1 MVNIYTNGSSG
12 FAAFFASFLSANDDG
27 DDGDGEGDGDDD
39 EVGCTEGMW
48 PSGFGLLLLFFVGYI
63 GIFAVGFW
71 HFSNVG
77 NQVRC
82 LYLPLL
88 LSLSLSFNKLIR
100 NIASRF

>member
-12 FAAFFASFLSANDDG
+12 FAAFFASFLSANDDDD
-27 DDGDGEGDGDDD
+27 DDGDGDWDDD
-39 EVGCTEGMW
+39 EVGCTEGRW

-71 HFSNVG
+71 HFLNVG

-82 LYLPLL
+82 LYLPLP
-88 LSLSLSFNKLIR
+88 LSHSLATS
-100 NIASRF
+100 

>member
-12 FAAFFASFLSANDDG
+12 FAAFFASFLSANDD
-27 DDGDGEGDGDDD
+27 EDGDDD

-82 LYLPLL
+82 LYLPLPL
-88 LSLSLSFNKLIR
+88 ALSLSFSGNKLIR